1 MSKKIVVISTSLRAN
16 SNSDAL
22 AKAFAEGAEKAGNSV
37 EYISLRNKKIGF
49 CMGCL
54 ACQEKGECVLKDD
67 AIAIAEAVL
76 NADVVAWATP
86 IYYYE
91 MSGQMKVLID
101 RMNSMFPKNYK
112 FRDIYFLSAAAEDA
126 DYVPAKALAG
136 LRGRSEKGAQEG
148 QSRRRRNS
156 ENVSRKGRDAPLYQ
170 RETAPAFRRPETA
183 CCHSARPRHGAG
195 STAL

>member
-37 EYISLRNKKIGF
+37 EYISLRNKKLGF

-54 ACQEKGECVLKDD
+54 ACQEKGECVLNDD
-67 AIAIAEAVL
+67 ANAITEAVL
-76 NADVVAWATP
+76 NADVVVWATP

-126 DYVPAKALAG
+126 DYVPAKALSG
-136 LRGRSEKGAQEG
+136 LQGWIDCYGKAELKGSVFCGGVTMVGDIKGNAKLQDAFAMG
-148 QSRRRRNS
+148 Q
-156 ENVSRKGRDAPLYQ
+156 KA
-170 RETAPAFRRPETA
+170 
-183 CCHSARPRHGAG
+183 
-195 STAL
+195 

>member
-22 AKAFAEGAEKAGNSV
+22 AKAFAQGAEKAGNSV
-37 EYISLRNKKIGF
+37 EYISLRNKEIGF

-54 ACQEKGECVLKDD
+54 ACQAKGECVLKDD
-67 AIAIAEAVL
+67 ANAITEAVL

-86 IYYYE
+86 IYYFE

-112 FRDIYFLSAAAEDA
+112 FRDIYFLSTAAEDGE
-126 DYVPAKALAG
+126 YVPAKALTG
-136 LRGRSEKGAQEG
+136 LQGWIDCYGKAQLKGSVFCG
-148 QSRRRRNS
+148 GVTSVGDIKGNS
-156 ENVSRKGRDAPLYQ
+156 KIE
-170 RETAPAFRRPETA
+170 EAFA
-183 CCHSARPRHGAG
+183 MGYKA
-195 STAL
+195 